1 MSARH
6 FVHLALGPPKS
17 AWKSAST
24 PSSGVAVSRTIGSAA
39 ETPEEGT
46 RDMVRYRGMTTR
58 GFVDAFWPI
67 LRLRYDVTILG
78 DKTNWIMH

>member
-1 MSARH
+1 
-6 FVHLALGPPKS
+6 
-17 AWKSAST
+17 
-24 PSSGVAVSRTIGSAA
+24 
-39 ETPEEGT
+39 
-46 RDMVRYRGMTTR
+46 MVRYRGMTTR